1 MRRKL
6 EVMKAAVVH
15 SPGAGFTLE
24 EVCIDTPLPK
34 EVLVDVKAVGL
45 CHSDLTMA
53 SAELGFPFPAV
64 FGHEIAGVVREVG
77 DEVHNLQVG
86 DHVVAALIRY
96 CGECARCLG
105 GQSYYCRNV
114 HHTLRSAEQPP
125 RLSLG
130 EQSLSQAFALGGF
143 AEQALIHENQLA
155 KIPED
160 LPFEQAALLGC
171 GVITGAGAVLNT
183 ANVGR
188 GESVAVIGA
197 GGVGLNAIR
206 AAVIAGAGEIVAIDL
221 SESKLEKAM
230 GFGATRCINSR
241 DVDSVRTVWDSIPDG
256 IDHVFDF
263 VGSSEIAHQGLEMLS
278 YGGALYLVGIG
289 GNDVPIT
296 FNAFTFMRN
305 RNRIESVYMGS
316 ANLKVDIPY
325 FARLEAN
332 GLLRLDELI
341 SDTISLDDINDG
353 YTRLKEGKVSR
364 LVVVNP

>member
-1 MRRKL
+1 
-6 EVMKAAVVH
+6 MKAAVVH

-24 EVCIDTPLPK
+24 EVRIDTPLSQ
-34 EVLVDVKAVGL
+34 EVLIDVKAVGL

-77 DEVHNLQVG
+77 EDVHNLQVG
-86 DHVVAALIRY
+86 DRVVAALVRY
-96 CGECARCLG
+96 CGSCERCLG

-114 HHTLRSAEQPP
+114 NHTLRSGGQPP

-130 EQSLSQAFALGGF
+130 EQTLTQAFALGGF
-143 AEQALIHENQLA
+143 AEQALIHEHQLA
-155 KIPED
+155 KIPEGI
-160 LPFEQAALLGC
+160 PFEQAALLGC

-206 AAVIAGAGEIVAIDL
+206 AAVIAGAGEIVAIDI
-221 SESKLEKAM
+221 SDAKLEKALS
-230 GFGATRCINSR
+230 FGATRAINSR
-241 DVDSVRTVWDSIPDG
+241 NVDPVRAVWDATPDG

-263 VGSSEIAHQGLEMLS
+263 VGTSQIAHQGIEMLS

-325 FARLEAN
+325 FATLEAN

-341 SDTISLDDINDG
+341 SDTIPLGEINEG
-353 YTRLKEGKVSR
+353 YTRLKEGGVAR